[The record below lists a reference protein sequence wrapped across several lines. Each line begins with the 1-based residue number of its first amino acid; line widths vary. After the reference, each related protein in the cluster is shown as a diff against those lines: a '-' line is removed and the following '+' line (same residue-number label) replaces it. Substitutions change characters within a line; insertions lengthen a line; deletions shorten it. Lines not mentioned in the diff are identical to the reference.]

1 MWFSQHF
8 YLIHFLQIYFS
19 IIGKEEYLKS
29 VAYLS
34 RLFTKQIKRCKS
46 YKRTKP
52 VIGISF
58 MGGNYHGDNSL
69 LVNDYG
75 FIRKIE
81 NRNSEDEVIKLYL
94 IRLDLVSKMVYTKNE
109 ARLVR
114 WMRLMNA
121 SSLEEM
127 KEIGS
132 GDEYMEEAIQYAEE
146 FLKEEGTTF
155 QDKLNF
161 EKSKSFNNGEESGI
175 LKTAK
180 NMLLDGLNIKSIM
193 KYTGLSKEEIKNLTQ
208 SNDSIK

>member
-1 MWFSQHF
+1 
-8 YLIHFLQIYFS
+8 
-19 IIGKEEYLKS
+19 
-29 VAYLS
+29 
-34 RLFTKQIKRCKS
+34 
-46 YKRTKP
+46 
-52 VIGISF
+52 
-58 MGGNYHGDNSL
+58 GDNSL

-180 NMLLDGLNIKSIM
+180 
-193 KYTGLSKEEIKNLTQ
+193 
-208 SNDSIK
+208 